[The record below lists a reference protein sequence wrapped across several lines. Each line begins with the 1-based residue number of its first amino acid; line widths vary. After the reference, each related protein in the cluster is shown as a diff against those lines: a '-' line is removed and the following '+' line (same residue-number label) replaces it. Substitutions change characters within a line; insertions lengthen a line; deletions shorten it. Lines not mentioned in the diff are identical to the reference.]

1 MSIGGG
7 ISDPNRWT
15 VKNLDLYSVS
25 EIEES
30 SLHLSAM
37 LCVKL
42 NGIRDASFEHQS
54 CLLSHFG
61 RFNASVTLRT
71 FQIFADFSSFFRFLY
86 VN

>member
-61 RFNASVTLRT
+61 RFNASVNPPNLP
-71 FQIFADFSSFFRFLY
+71 DFCRFFREG
-86 VN
+86 